1 MDTAADRAALQSI
14 SRGLG
19 LPLFGVADI
28 RPIRDSFLLRP
39 ETVRGF
45 DRALSLGL
53 RLSDSVLDDLVD
65 KPTPLYFHHYRQANN
80 ALDRAALA
88 LSAAI
93 QDRGFKAL
101 AIAASQI
108 IDWDRQLGHV
118 PHKKVGALAGL
129 GWIGRNNLLVSPAAG
144 ARFRLVTV
152 LTDLPLETDR
162 PLDFGCGTCRACTEV
177 CPAGAIHERPEDFV
191 HRACYAQLQ
200 EFRRAGIVN
209 QFICGLCVKAC
220 RGVDRSAA

>member
-1 MDTAADRAALQSI
+1 MLMDTAADRARLQDL
-14 SRGLG
+14 SRALG
-19 LPLFGVADI
+19 LTLFGVADI
-28 RPIRDSFLLRP
+28 RSVRDSFLLRP
-39 ETVRGF
+39 ETVRNF

-80 ALDRAALA
+80 TLDRAALA
-88 LSAAI
+88 LSAEI
-93 QDRGFKAL
+93 QERGFKAL

-118 PHKKVGALAGL
+118 PHKKVGCLAGL
-129 GWIGRNNLLVSPAAG
+129 GWIGRNNLLISPAAG

-152 LTDLPLETDR
+152 LTDLPLEMDR
-162 PLDFGCGTCRACTEV
+162 PLDFACGTCRACEKV
-177 CPAGAIHERPEDFV
+177 CPAGAIHDRPEDFD
-191 HRACYAQLQ
+191 HQACYVQLQ
-200 EFRRAGIVN
+200 EFRKAGIVN

-220 RGVDRSAA
+220 RGAKR

>member
-1 MDTAADRAALQSI
+1 MSPAADRAALQSL
-14 SRGLG
+14 SQSLG
-19 LPLFGVADI
+19 LSLFGVADI
-28 RPIRDSFLLRP
+28 RAIRESFLLRP
-39 ETVRGF
+39 ETVRTF

-53 RLSDSVLDDLVD
+53 RLSDAVLDDLVD
-65 KPTPLYFHHYRQANN
+65 KPTQLYFHHYRQANN

-88 LSAAI
+88 LAGAI
-93 QDRGFKAL
+93 QVRGFKAL

-118 PHKKVGALAGL
+118 PHKRVGALAGL

-152 LTDLPLETDR
+152 LTDYPLETDR
-162 PLDFGCGTCRACTEV
+162 PLDFGCGTCRACGTV
-177 CPAGAIHERPEDFV
+177 CPAGAIHDRPEEFD
-191 HRACYAQLQ
+191 HQGCYAQLQ
-200 EFRRAGIVN
+200 EFRRSGIVN

-220 RGVDRSAA
+220 RGPRRSGG